1 MPLSCT
7 RLHPTYVNADYPHA
21 SMLPPVQPQTVGARA
36 RMTLEHKS
44 LKEKKFFLRCE
55 AGELER
61 DNA

>member
-1 MPLSCT
+1 
-7 RLHPTYVNADYPHA
+7 
-21 SMLPPVQPQTVGARA
+21 MLPPVQPQTVGARA